1 MSEEQGKEQV
11 KHHLGKYMGRGEEE
25 LGRQRTG
32 NPDLMAETTP
42 PEPERTSEFVEQQR
56 PHFTTSMDQ
65 RNYED
70 QERDAETEGMAFKE
84 DAAPGADAQGG

>member
-32 NPDLMAETTP
+32 NPDLMGESAAA
-42 PEPERTSEFVEQQR
+42 EPERTAEFVEQQR
-56 PHFTTSMDQ
+56 PHFTTSVDQ
-65 RNYED
+65 RD
-70 QERDAETEGMAFKE
+70 LDTDRDPETEGMAVKE